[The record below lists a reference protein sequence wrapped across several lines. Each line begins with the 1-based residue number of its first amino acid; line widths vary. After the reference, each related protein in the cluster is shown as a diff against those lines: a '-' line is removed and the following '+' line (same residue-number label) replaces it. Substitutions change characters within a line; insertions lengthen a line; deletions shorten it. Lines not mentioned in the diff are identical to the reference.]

1 MSRVRSPWI
10 IAIAAVAVLAPLVA
24 GCGDSA
30 TTAEDAASSTAP
42 VKSAAPSGPCPPK
55 CAGKRLD
62 TAFFQSHGYDYS
74 RVDFEG
80 ANMNNTILTMR
91 YVFRD
96 ARMSGALMEGVIW
109 WDAKLDGADL
119 SGARMR
125 GGDFSRASAV
135 GADLTGADLRSTR
148 WGDGNFTN
156 ADLTGADIYG
166 WTIGGTKFSNTT
178 CPDGEVKASC

>member
-1 MSRVRSPWI
+1 MLRFQSPWI
-10 IAIAAVAVLAPLVA
+10 ATIAAAVVLAPLLA
-24 GCGDSA
+24 GCGGSA
-30 TTAEDAASSTAP
+30 GTAGDAAASTDP

-62 TAFFQSHGYDYS
+62 TAFFQGHGSDYS
-74 RVDFEG
+74 RMDFEG
-80 ANMNNTILTMR
+80 ANMNNTILTMK

-119 SGARMR
+119 SGARMYS
-125 GGDFSRASAV
+125 GDFSRASAV
-135 GADLTGADLRSTR
+135 GADLTGADLRNTK

-156 ADLTGADIYG
+156 ADLTGADIRG
-166 WTIGGTKFSNTT
+166 WSTGGARFSNTT